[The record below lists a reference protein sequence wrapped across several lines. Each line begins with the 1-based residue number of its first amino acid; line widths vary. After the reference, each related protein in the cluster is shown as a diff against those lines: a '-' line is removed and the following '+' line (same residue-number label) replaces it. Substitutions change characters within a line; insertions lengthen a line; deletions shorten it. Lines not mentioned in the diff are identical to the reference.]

1 MKYSYQDLIF
11 CMPLISIFSVQKI
24 ICPSLISAVLLVFSF
39 LIFPHVWGNGLPFL
53 AAFTARNQLFLCL
66 LRSQEEENTGCGYSL
81 INIMIQKYVNK
92 FQWLAQQLIL
102 EALYWLINLAAG
114 KKRLSSAISLA
125 ESKREHSWME
135 WKKTCWQCFLSVTP
149 LILANILNNA
159 LLTWCAQLLL
169 LGLKEV

>member
-39 LIFPHVWGNGLPFL
+39 SIFPHVWGNGLPFL

-114 KKRLSSAISLA
+114 KKTFIFSYLPGRVQ
-125 ESKREHSWME
+125 ER
-135 WKKTCWQCFLSVTP
+135 
-149 LILANILNNA
+149 
-159 LLTWCAQLLL
+159 AQLN
-169 LGLKEV
+169 GMKENMLTVVFICHSPDSG